1 MLWEQNQGLI
11 DCIVRGLTGLQNHE
25 EGFEDAKQQAY
36 FGLLEAVE
44 RYRPG
49 FGVKFF
55 SYAGG
60 RIRKAIYRYH
70 ANIGYV
76 VRVPEYLR
84 LRMRKYARFCQEY
97 KTDNGVWPDD
107 ETCMGSLRI
116 SKKGLEHLKKL
127 NRDMS
132 VMSLE
137 EKAGEEGGH
146 TLGDTIPDGANL
158 EEIVT
163 GSVYKKELHETLSKA
178 LCLLPPGDMK
188 ELGQQGNSREK
199 AGYER
204 KFQLLSLLLE
214 HYRGYPA
221 GSRGKGFI
229 DHIMERH
236 RLAYREGI
244 TEDFYKVRHNMLVCR
259 FILSKPMVE
268 GEICQRMGVKK
279 AVYEKNIRKGIE
291 ELMVYAFGVD
301 GLPPW

>member
-178 LCLLPPGDMK
+178 LCLLPPGDK
-188 ELGQQGNSREK
+188 EI
-199 AGYER
+199 
-204 KFQLLSLLLE
+204 LLL
-214 HYRGYPA
+214 HFYQRYPIKA
-221 GSRGKGFI
+221 IGRMK
-229 DHIMERH
+229 
-236 RLAYREGI
+236 RLARQTVYNRLNESYIRIRESEFREELE
-244 TEDFYKVRHNMLVCR
+244 TFREHPFR
-259 FILSKPMVE
+259 KPK
-268 GEICQRMGVKK
+268 GK
-279 AVYEKNIRKGIE
+279 AVREYDFQGIE
-291 ELMVYAFGVD
+291 EGER
-301 GLPPW
+301 GLLL